1 MKKLIIGVLLF
12 GFTTSANAIFTDN
25 TTYLSDSVSGLDW
38 LDVTATQGLSFN
50 TVSAEFGV
58 GGLYEGWR
66 YATSLEFDNLVTNWT
81 GTTSSGNLYAYRYF
95 SEASDTIDN
104 LIATLGNTNTANTS
118 NDPSLTNYSYGLTAD
133 AATGGKATLAILTDY
148 DERTQQ
154 LQDYAN
160 ARYFS
165 ALPDEAKPNFGP
177 FLVRQ
182 TSVPE
187 GTSIILF
194 TIGLLG
200 LFGVARRK
208 T

>member
-1 MKKLIIGVLLF
+1 MKKLIIGVLLL
-12 GFTTSANAIFTDN
+12 GFTSSANAVFTDN
-25 TTYLSDSVSGLDW
+25 NTYLSDSVSGLDW
-38 LDVTATQGLSFN
+38 LDITATQGLSFN

-95 SEASDTIDN
+95 SEASDTVDN
-104 LIATLGNTNTANTS
+104 LVITLGNTNTANTS
-118 NDPSLTNYSYGLTAD
+118 NDPLLTNYSYGLTAD
-133 AATGGKATLAILTDY
+133 AATGGKATLAMLYDY
-148 DERTQQ
+148 DERIQP
-154 LQDYAN
+154 QDYAN

-165 ALPDEAKPNFGP
+165 ALPDEAKPNFGS

-187 GTSIILF
+187 GATIILF
-194 TIGLLG
+194 AIGLLG
-200 LFGVARRK
+200 LLGGARRK